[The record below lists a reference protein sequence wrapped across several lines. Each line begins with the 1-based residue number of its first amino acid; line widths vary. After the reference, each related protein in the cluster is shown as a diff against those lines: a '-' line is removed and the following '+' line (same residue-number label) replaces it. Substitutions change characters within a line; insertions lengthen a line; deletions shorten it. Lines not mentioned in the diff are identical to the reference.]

1 MFIPR
6 KPLKNVASTALAPK
20 YTVNVNSEPPYHSQ
34 TAYSASNTK
43 PIDESTTETTSL
55 TSNEAKP
62 KNSKPKTS
70 EYSWTL
76 EIWALV
82 LSIAALVMVTALL
95 SAYDGKPLSKW
106 SFFFTFNTIIS
117 ILGTVSRVSLA
128 FAVGACLSQGK
139 WNLFRRKDDYLISYD
154 RFEEAGRGPLGSAR
168 LLWRT
173 KHRHW
178 VSLGAL
184 ATVVLLGFEPFLQAV
199 VEFYE
204 KEVDSSEVG
213 TIASIGTTKRLDV
226 GKAGFSGDT
235 PLQSIEMPEPY
246 TAVSVE
252 PMFLEYDFGSLSA
265 IWTGFNNLSTP
276 SSQQPSF
283 TCATGNCT
291 WAPYASLAVC
301 SACNDISSHLVKSTG
316 IAAASDKALT
326 VPWSMQNA
334 RLNASDKFAYTKF
347 ELPTMNLNISN
358 FDDGSGQQVELT
370 AQTTTQPGDTLS
382 FQDTKALIVSFAMM
396 KSKRDTAGGKAQA
409 PDASALECAL
419 SFCTNIY
426 RSTVT
431 KGILKEE
438 ILGSYSIRNLDSFS
452 YALSSSPQTVEKI
465 KVYNKMS
472 NYTLDFHSL
481 GDMRRTDLQLTLPS
495 DDKVVALIGQ
505 NNDLWFNISQATAAT
520 LSSAFVE
527 KFARRSGS
535 MALKQLVYPTF
546 ELLEPEQ
553 PSVITTLGTAQ
564 SLSSTFETAA
574 LGMTKWM
581 RDVSLQ
587 TEPHHGTT
595 RESVVHIRVRWA
607 FISLPFGA
615 LLGGCL
621 FCLFSML
628 ETRRLR
634 LPAWKGS
641 SLAGLTHGLDAEARE
656 QIRGA
661 KDISKHAQQVKV
673 RMVDSTSGPELVLSN
688 SADSV
693 NKIDGPLDS
702 SSG

>member
-1 MFIPR
+1 MYIPR
-6 KPLKNVASTALAPK
+6 KPLNNVANTSMAPE
-20 YTVNVNSEPPYHSQ
+20 YTVNVHSQPLHQSQ

-55 TSNEAKP
+55 TSNRAKP
-62 KNSKPKTS
+62 KKSKVATS

-82 LSIAALVMVTALL
+82 LSIAALITATALL

-106 SFFFTFNTIIS
+106 AFFFTFNTIIS

-128 FAVGACLSQGK
+128 FGVGACLSQGK
-139 WNLFRRKDDYLISYD
+139 WNLFRRKDDYMISYD

-168 LLWRT
+168 LLWHI

-204 KEVDSSEVG
+204 KEVDSSEVDAV
-213 TIASIGTTKRLDV
+213 ASIGTTRRLDV

-235 PLQSIEMPEPY
+235 PLQSIQMPEPY

-252 PMFLEYDFGSLSA
+252 PVFLEYDFGSLSA

-291 WAPYASLAVC
+291 WAP
-301 SACNDISSHLVKSTG
+301 HLVMSTG
-316 IAAASDKALT
+316 IADASDKALT

-334 RLNASDKFAYTKF
+334 RLNTSDKFAYTKF

-396 KSKRDTAGGKAQA
+396 KAKMNAAGEKEKA
-409 PDASALECAL
+409 PGASALECAL

-438 ILGSYSIRNLDSFS
+438 VLGSYSVRNLDSFS
-452 YALSSSPQTVEKI
+452 YALSSSPKTAEKI
-465 KVYNKMS
+465 RVYNKMS
-472 NYTLDFHSL
+472 NYTLDFHSV

-495 DDKVVALIGQ
+495 DDDVVASMGQ
-505 NNDLWFNISQATAAT
+505 EDELWFNISQAAAAT
-520 LSSAFVE
+520 VSSAFVE

-535 MALKQLVYPTF
+535 LALKQLVYPTF

-553 PSVITTLGTAQ
+553 PSVISTLGTSQ
-564 SLSSTFETAA
+564 NLSSTFEIAA

-581 RDVSLQ
+581 RDVSFQ
-587 TEPHHGTT
+587 TAPHRGTT

-621 FCLFSML
+621 FCLFSMV

-641 SLAGLTHGLDAEARE
+641 SLAGLTHALDAEARE
-656 QIRGA
+656 QLRGA
-661 KDISKHAQQVKV
+661 EDISKHAKQVKI
-673 RMVDSTSGPELVLSN
+673 RMVESMSGPELALFN
-688 SADSV
+688 SSDPANKVGSHRDST
-693 NKIDGPLDS
+693 DGGEPR
-702 SSG
+702 GGGITCNQ